1 MPQSPRIAL
10 PPYLV
15 RTAFTVAQGKSVGL
29 GQGRLR
35 GSDLD
40 RPFHGIRIRSDR
52 SASGAG
58 NAAEGEVS
66 RGVFESAHNGDLAAV
81 QTVLATRDP
90 DLVRRCSALLVALPD
105 GAFFSHLTAARLW
118 PLALPRADPGEPVH
132 VSVRPPARPPRRSGV
147 AGHLVTD
154 PLARVLR
161 RGGLRTVDP
170 ATLFC
175 QLGVLL
181 SLPDLVAV
189 GDALVLRPAYPEP
202 GADRPWVSLD
212 QLSERVDMYR
222 GRGKTNALRAFTLI
236 RPGAESRPET
246 LLRLAIVEAG
256 LPEPEVNPTMQGAP
270 VRPPGRGDLVYR
282 RWRVLVEYDG
292 DHHRKSK
299 RQFERDIGRLDD
311 FTADGWRVVRITGT
325 SFFLDR
331 QGSIARVARALTERG
346 WRP

>member
-1 MPQSPRIAL
+1 MPQPPRIAL

-15 RTAFTVAQGKSVGL
+15 HTAFTVAQGRSVGL

-52 SASGAG
+52 STANGSSDGD
-58 NAAEGEVS
+58 AA
-66 RGVFESAHNGDLAAV
+66 RGVFESAHDNDLAAV
-81 QTVLATRDP
+81 QAVLAARDP
-90 DLVRRCSALLVALPD
+90 DLIRRCSALLVALPD
-105 GAFFSHLTAARLW
+105 GSFFSHLTAARLW
-118 PLALPRADPGEPVH
+118 PLALPQAGLGEPVH

-161 RGGLRTVDP
+161 RSGLRTVDP

-175 QLGVLL
+175 QLGMLL

-189 GDALVLRPAYPEP
+189 GDALILRPAYPEP
-202 GADRPWVSLD
+202 DRPWVSLD

-222 GRGKTNALRAFTLI
+222 GRGKATARMACTLI

-256 LPEPEVNPTMQGAP
+256 LPEPEVNPTMRGAP
-270 VRPPGRGDLVYR
+270 MRPPGRGDLVYR

>member
-1 MPQSPRIAL
+1 MPQTPRIAL

-15 RTAFTVAQGKSVGL
+15 RTAFTVAQGMSVGL

-52 SASGAG
+52 STANESSDGH
-58 NAAEGEVS
+58 AA
-66 RGVFESAHNGDLAAV
+66 RGRFESAHDSDLAAV
-81 QTVLATRDP
+81 HAVLATRDP
-90 DLVRRCSALLVALPD
+90 DLIRRCTALLVALPD
-105 GAFFSHLTAARLW
+105 GSFFSHLTAARLW
-118 PLALPRADPGEPVH
+118 PLALPQADLGEPVH
-132 VSVRPPARPPRRSGV
+132 VSVRPPGRPPRRSGV

-175 QLGVLL
+175 QLGTSLP
-181 SLPDLVAV
+181 LPDLVAV

-222 GRGKTNALRAFTLI
+222 GRGKTKARKAFTLI

-256 LPEPEVNPTMQGAP
+256 LPEPEVNPTMRGAP
-270 VRPPGRGDLVYR
+270 MRPLGRGDLVYR

-292 DHHRKSK
+292 DHHRRSK
-299 RQFERDIGRLDD
+299 RQFERDIARLDD

-331 QGSIARVARALTERG
+331 QGAIARVARALTERG